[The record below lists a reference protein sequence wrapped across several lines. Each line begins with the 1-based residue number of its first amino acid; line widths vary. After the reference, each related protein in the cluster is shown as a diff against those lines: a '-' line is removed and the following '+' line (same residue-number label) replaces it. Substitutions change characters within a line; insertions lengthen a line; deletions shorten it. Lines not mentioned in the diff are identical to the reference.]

1 MDIIINNQ
9 YRMKI
14 EHQFLIFVYYLCIII
29 ITMALFSFVFN
40 TITTRLFGNY
50 PQKTKIYYMEIF
62 GIWLILV
69 YMMFNVRT
77 NINIISKKK
86 LTNYISSNG
95 KNGEYSNIYSQI
107 DEMEKFDMLII
118 IGFIIIFIGSQQ
130 QTYKEK
136 LSLLN
141 EDIGIISEAIR

>member
-1 MDIIINNQ
+1 
-9 YRMKI
+9 
-14 EHQFLIFVYYLCIII
+14 
-29 ITMALFSFVFN
+29 MALFSFVFN

>member
-1 MDIIINNQ
+1 
-9 YRMKI
+9 MKI
-14 EHQFLIFVYYLCIII
+14 EHQFLIFVYYLCIIV
-29 ITMALFSFVFN
+29 ITMTLFSFVFN

-50 PQKTKIYYMEIF
+50 PHKTKIYYMEIF

-69 YMMFNVRT
+69 YVMFNVKT
-77 NINIISKKK
+77 NMNLVSKKK

-95 KNGEYSNIYSQI
+95 ETGEYSDIYSQI

-118 IGFIIIFIGSQQ
+118 IGFIIIFFGSQQ
-130 QTYKEK
+130 HTYREK

-141 EDIGIISEAIR
+141 EDIGVIGEIIS

>member
-1 MDIIINNQ
+1 
-9 YRMKI
+9 MKI
-14 EHQFLIFVYYLCIII
+14 EHQFLIFVYYLCIIV
-29 ITMALFSFVFN
+29 ITMTLFSFVFN

-50 PQKTKIYYMEIF
+50 PHKTKIYYMEIF

-69 YMMFNVRT
+69 YVMFNVKT
-77 NINIISKKK
+77 NMNLVSKKK

-95 KNGEYSNIYSQI
+95 ETGEYSDIYSQI

-118 IGFIIIFIGSQQ
+118 IGFIIIFFGSQQ
-130 QTYKEK
+130 HTYREK

-141 EDIGIISEAIR
+141 EDIGIICEIISYYF

>member
-1 MDIIINNQ
+1 
-9 YRMKI
+9 MKI
-14 EHQFLIFVYYLCIII
+14 EHQFLIFVYYLCIIV
-29 ITMALFSFVFN
+29 ITMTLFSFVFN

-50 PQKTKIYYMEIF
+50 PHKTKIYYMEIF

-69 YMMFNVRT
+69 YVMFNVKT
-77 NINIISKKK
+77 NMNLVSKKK

-95 KNGEYSNIYSQI
+95 ETGEYSDIYSQI

-118 IGFIIIFIGSQQ
+118 IGFIIIFFCSQQ
-130 QTYKEK
+130 HTYKEK

-141 EDIGIISEAIR
+141 EDIGVIGEIIS